1 MFNKFA
7 ASLIHQS
14 KQMNMKSISFLLLL
28 CLFAASCSK
37 NDSKT
42 DVPASANGLWV
53 GSTNTYGVG
62 ALIRSNGT
70 ARQYWN
76 TSSLTLGDTASGSLL
91 KSEGTYSISGD
102 SIFITGPTSSFKGK
116 MNASFSSVQGSSS
129 ITAGGFI
136 IKQTFT
142 MSK

>member
-1 MFNKFA
+1 
-7 ASLIHQS
+7 
-14 KQMNMKSISFLLLL
+14 MKSISVLFLL
-28 CLFAASCSK
+28 CLFSASCSK

-42 DVPASANGLWV
+42 DLPASANGLWV

-76 TSSLTLGDTASGSLL
+76 TSSLTLGDTSSGSLI
-91 KSEGTYSISGD
+91 KSEGTYTISGD
-102 SIFITGPTSSFKGK
+102 SIFIVGPSSSLKGK
-116 MNASFSSVQGSSS
+116 MNAAFSSVQGSSS
-129 ITAGGFI
+129 ISGGGLT